1 MVTHRMRATQ
11 FSADTSETENG
22 ESIYKKE
29 IKFGITVLFKICYIE
44 TKDQL
49 PLLFKRHRWKNY

>member
-11 FSADTSETENG
+11 FSDDTSDTENG
-22 ESIYKKE
+22 ESIYKTE
-29 IKFGITVLFKICYIE
+29 IKFGITVLFKIYYIE

-49 PLLFKRHRWKNY
+49 SSLFKRHRWKNY